1 MMKPYAS
8 IAVLMAVL
16 LALSG
21 CASKRAAEE
30 AMEDPVAMARQ
41 ALAAGVVDEAEQ
53 RFRAHLAEY
62 PDDVDALAGLG
73 FVQLDLQQHDSARAT
88 FAQALELDA
97 RHREAIEGKALVDL
111 ARGQTEHARA
121 VLQSMADED
130 PVSWR
135 VLNALGVIAD
145 LDGEFDTARDYYQR
159 AIAAGGD
166 NAVLANNLGY
176 STMMAGDPEAA
187 IAQLDEALRRYP
199 QEARLQQNLG
209 LAQARA
215 GRYEVAVDTLSQ
227 LMPEWE
233 AFNNVGYM
241 AMLND
246 QLTVARR
253 YLQRALESSPRHY
266 PQAAA
271 NLERVEAMIAIDQRR
286 SLQQ

>member
-1 MMKPYAS
+1 MMKLHGTITVFM
-8 IAVLMAVL
+8 IAL
-16 LALSG
+16 LVMSG
-21 CASKRAAEE
+21 CASKRGSET

-53 RFRAHLAEY
+53 RFRAHLAEH
-62 PDDVDALAGLG
+62 PEDVDALAGLG
-73 FVQLDLQQHDSARAT
+73 FVQLDQQQHDNARAT

-97 RHREAIEGKALVDL
+97 GHREAIEGQALVDL
-111 ARGQTEHARA
+111 ARGQTDLARP
-121 VLQSMADED
+121 VLQSLGAEE

-145 LDGEFDTARDYYQR
+145 LDGEFDRARDHYQR

-166 NAVLANNLGY
+166 NAVVANNLGY
-176 STMMAGDPEAA
+176 STMMAGDPQTA
-187 IAQLDEALRRYP
+187 ITLLSEALHRYP
-199 QEARLQQNLG
+199 QETRLQQNLG

-215 GRYEVAVDTLSQ
+215 GHYDVAVDTLSQ

-246 QLTVARR
+246 QLSVARR
-253 YLQRALESSPRHY
+253 YLQRALDSSPRHY

-271 NLERVEAMIAIDQRR
+271 NLERVEAMIAVDQRR

>member
-8 IAVLMAVL
+8 IAVFLAVL

-21 CASKRAAEE
+21 CASKGGSETE
-30 AMEDPVAMARQ
+30 MEDPVAMARQ
-41 ALAAGVVDEAEQ
+41 ALAAGGINEAEQ
-53 RFRAHLAEY
+53 RFQAHLAEH
-62 PDDVDALAGLG
+62 PEDVDALAGLG
-73 FVQLDLQQHDSARAT
+73 FVQLDQQRHDAARAT
-88 FAQALELDA
+88 FAQALVLDA
-97 RHREAIEGKALVDL
+97 GHREAIEGQALVDL
-111 ARGQTEHARA
+111 ARGQTDQARP
-121 VLQSMADED
+121 VLQSLVNDE

-135 VLNALGVIAD
+135 VLNALGVLAD
-145 LDGEFDTARDYYQR
+145 LDGQFDKARDYYQR

-166 NAVLANNLGY
+166 NAVVANNLGY

-187 IAQLDEALRRYP
+187 VSQLGEALRRYP
-199 QEARLQQNLG
+199 QETRLQQNLG
-209 LAQARA
+209 LAEARA

-246 QLTVARR
+246 QLGVARR
-253 YLQRALESSPRHY
+253 YLQRALDSSPRHY

-271 NLERVEAMIAIDQRR
+271 NLERVEAMIAVDQRR